1 MNNYYKNCN
10 VKERLLFA
18 KIESDR
24 VLKIIKK
31 FDESKA
37 PDIDNLSGIFLKD
50 GASLIAT
57 PITQLCN
64 LSISSSR
71 FPDTW
76 KIAKSKQLFKKVSK
90 ADLKN
95 YRRISPLP
103 LMSKVMSKLSNTQK

>member
-1 MNNYYKNCN
+1 M
-10 VKERLLFA
+10 KERLLFA

-24 VLKIIKK
+24 VFKIIKD

-64 LSISSSR
+64 LSISSNR
-71 FPDTW
+71 FPDTC
-76 KIAKSKQLFKKVSK
+76 KIVRV
-90 ADLKN
+90 LK
-95 YRRISPLP
+95 RIPRTT
-103 LMSKVMSKLSNTQK
+103 TQSLHYHLCQK